1 MGIQKA
7 KDSRQSFKS
16 ATDRNLSEAR
26 EMKIMAKRLEE
37 ERAKRAKELR
47 LAKAADTRL
56 KNRLRKQL
64 LLGAGQGS
72 KFVALSSE
80 ELSVADELID
90 QGIQV
95 ATVAAL
101 KREVVA
107 GLQNRSENSGKPIM
121 SFPEKAVLPLREFLT
136 FTMELDWGSRQNKQ
150 KELEAFADYILEG
163 LVTDLKSLSV
173 ERAKKRYEHLCSLDS
188 DDRHSELRLRDFLL
202 DSAECSSV
210 TSRCRQNV
218 LDIYIEV
225 ELEPELFSL
234 LSTLTGA
241 IHRAI
246 QVAKLDQEVAA
257 DVRSELREL
266 SSALDAYDDEQHL
279 ACWWNAEL
287 WFPDSPPQDLASQLW
302 WLSFDDGQAFIAK
315 IGDVIS
321 GLSRRGRASETSISF
336 SSSEANL
343 HGAAIVVEYM
353 KALGY
358 KCVLSS
364 KRGGDPL
371 EYVVSW

>member
-7 KDSRQSFKS
+7 KDSRQSYRS
-16 ATDRNLSEAR
+16 ATERNLAEAR

-37 ERAKRAKELR
+37 ERAKRAKGLR

-90 QGIQV
+90 QGLQV
-95 ATVAAL
+95 VTVAAL

-107 GLQNRSENSGKPIM
+107 GLQYSSENPGKPTM
-121 SFPEKAVLPLREFLT
+121 SFPEKAVLPLRKFLMI
-136 FTMELDWGSRQNKQ
+136 TMLREWRSRQNDL
-150 KELEAFADYILEG
+150 KELEALADCILEG

-173 ERAKKRYEHLCSLDS
+173 ERAKRRYEHLSALDS

-210 TSRCRQNV
+210 TGRCRQSI

-225 ELEPELFSL
+225 ERETELFSL

-241 IHRAI
+241 IQRAI

-257 DVRSELREL
+257 DVRAEHRAL

-279 ACWWNAEL
+279 ACWWNAEPWL
-287 WFPDSPPQDLASQLW
+287 PEGPPQDFAGQLW
-302 WLSFDDGQAFIAK
+302 WLSCYDGQSLIAR
-315 IGDVIS
+315 IGEEIS

-343 HGAAIVVEYM
+343 HSAPIVVEYM

-358 KCVLSS
+358 KCALTS
-364 KRGGDPL
+364 KRKDDPL
-371 EYVVSW
+371 EYLVSW

>member
-150 KELEAFADYILEG
+150 K
-163 LVTDLKSLSV
+163 S
-173 ERAKKRYEHLCSLDS
+173 
-188 DDRHSELRLRDFLL
+188 
-202 DSAECSSV
+202 
-210 TSRCRQNV
+210 
-218 LDIYIEV
+218 
-225 ELEPELFSL
+225 
-234 LSTLTGA
+234 
-241 IHRAI
+241 
-246 QVAKLDQEVAA
+246 
-257 DVRSELREL
+257 
-266 SSALDAYDDEQHL
+266 
-279 ACWWNAEL
+279 
-287 WFPDSPPQDLASQLW
+287 
-302 WLSFDDGQAFIAK
+302 
-315 IGDVIS
+315 
-321 GLSRRGRASETSISF
+321 
-336 SSSEANL
+336 
-343 HGAAIVVEYM
+343 
-353 KALGY
+353 
-358 KCVLSS
+358 
-364 KRGGDPL
+364 
-371 EYVVSW
+371 